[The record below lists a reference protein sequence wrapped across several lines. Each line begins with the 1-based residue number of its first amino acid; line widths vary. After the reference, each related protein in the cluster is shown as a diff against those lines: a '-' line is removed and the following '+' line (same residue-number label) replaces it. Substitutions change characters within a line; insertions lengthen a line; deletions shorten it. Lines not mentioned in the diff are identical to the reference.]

1 MPGATVQKDE
11 CLDINTQGERNS
23 QVDGEVMRE
32 REKKK
37 KKPDSAA
44 TIGAIATAT
53 AGC

>member
-37 KKPDSAA
+37 KTDSAA